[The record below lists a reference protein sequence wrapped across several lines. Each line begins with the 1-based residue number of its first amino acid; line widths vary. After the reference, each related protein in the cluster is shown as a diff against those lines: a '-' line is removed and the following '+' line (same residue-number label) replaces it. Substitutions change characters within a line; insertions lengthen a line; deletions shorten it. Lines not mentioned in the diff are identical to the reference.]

1 MKLSPLSKLLA
12 KWCMICLHNVHCC
25 GTPRVQFEFASRYRV
40 TDSMLTHAI
49 PMNCVKRSSCVML
62 AWIVTLNTPSLALA
76 QQQPRDKLEIAWIEP
91 HVGQVLPLSAEFTE
105 HNGKNSA

>member
-1 MKLSPLSKLLA
+1 
-12 KWCMICLHNVHCC
+12 
-25 GTPRVQFEFASRYRV
+25 
-40 TDSMLTHAI
+40 
-49 PMNCVKRSSCVML
+49 ML
-62 AWIVTLNTPSLALA
+62 AWIVTLNIPSLALA